1 MVQTY
6 RKFDRFRSR
15 TAFAT
20 FIDNFETLV
29 ANRWVP
35 SGVGTP
41 GAQALGADGGLQL
54 VTSAANGDSNI
65 VQRGIESAATKTATL
80 KLQRG
85 RKVSAVARVE
95 HADFANM
102 DIMFGVAPALAD
114 PFAGNASAFV
124 SLGATL
130 NQIKVGAEAF
140 TPDVA
145 VTLAALRDKLGG
157 IDFEFY
163 WDGQSKIA
171 LFAGGQRVG
180 GKRGLATFDVNGYV
194 GAFTAPLSISVG
206 VRSRSASAKTVVV
219 RQLGYTYQIKPDLNV
234 PTGA

>member
-1 MVQTY
+1 MADTY
-6 RKFDRFRSR
+6 RKFDRRRSR

-35 SGVGTP
+35 TGVGTP
-41 GAQALGADGGLQL
+41 GAQALASDGGLNL

-85 RKVSAVARVE
+85 RKVSAVARIE

-124 SLGATL
+124 SLGLTL
-130 NQIKVGAEAF
+130 NQIKIGATTF

-145 VTLAALRDKLGG
+145 LTLASLRDKFGG
-157 IDFEFY
+157 IEFEFY
-163 WDGQSKIA
+163 WDGQGKIA
-171 LFAGGQRVG
+171 IFAGGQRVG
-180 GKRGLATFDVNGYV
+180 GVKGLTFDVNGYAT
-194 GAFTAPLSISVG
+194 GFAAPLSIAVG
-206 VRSRSASAKTVVV
+206 VRSRSASAKTVVA
-219 RQLGYTYQIKPDLNV
+219 RQIGYQYQIKPDLNV
-234 PTGA
+234 PTGV